1 MEMRIPALQR
11 IEGPRHL
18 VKSHRHRALPLRLLQ
33 PRAEIQMP
41 VRTEHRQQVRMD
53 RRLPMFPSQKP
64 ERKPDQL
71 VLIECPHKNVA
82 RSLVGNGQRERHAV
96 LIGHSPHF
104 LLHGLQLAEIVD
116 VPQIADD
123 NLWSHV
129 CGHHGR
135 LFSVARPGVYQ
146 RLAAA
151 SSRSISRRR
160 FSERRDWTCAQA
172 TSSAFSAA
180 SSATYDPLKLG
191 LVTEITQ

>member
-1 MEMRIPALQR
+1 
-11 IEGPRHL
+11 
-18 VKSHRHRALPLRLLQ
+18 
-33 PRAEIQMP
+33 
-41 VRTEHRQQVRMD
+41 MD

-82 RSLVGNGQRERHAV
+82 GSLVGNGQRERDAV
-96 LIGHSPHF
+96 LVGHSPHF
-104 LLHGLQLAEIVD
+104 LLHGLQLAKIVD
-116 VPQIADD
+116 VSKIADD
-123 NLWSHV
+123 NVSSRGSGRH
-129 CGHHGR
+129 HHGR
-135 LFSVARPGVYQ
+135 LFSVATSGVYQ
-146 RLAAA
+146 RRAAA

-160 FSERRDWTCAQA
+160 FNERRDCTCAHA